1 MNEFRLDSNVKICGE
16 PGTEPVRRAI
26 DRFYRDMG
34 MTLEQKPDMDLA
46 AGGIILLVSSLAS
59 SPASSPADRVGFAEE
74 YRIQVVDPSKL
85 VIEAG
90 GDLGFI
96 YALHFLSQ
104 EFLGVQPF
112 WFWNDQA
119 FVKKA
124 EVLVPASEYRS
135 KQMAVRYRGW
145 FINDEVLISH
155 WDGGKDAEYPWE
167 MAFEA
172 LLRCGGN
179 VVIPG
184 TDQNSKRYAGLASAM
199 GLWITHHHAEPLG
212 AEMFL
217 RAYPDKNPSF
227 QENPHLFRELWEEG
241 VERQKEDKVIW
252 NLGFRGQGDTPF
264 WETDPRYDTPEKRGK
279 LISDIM
285 QEQYE
290 LVKKYVKDPVCCT
303 NLYGETME
311 LYQQGYLRLP
321 ENVIMIW
328 ADNGYG
334 KMVSRRQGNHNPRVV
349 ALPGESLRKYP
360 HGVYYHVSFYDLQA
374 ANVLT
379 MLPNS
384 MEFVDKELKNAYE
397 CGITD
402 LWLVNCSNIKPHV
415 YPLDFIS
422 AMWQNLEVTPMEHL
436 TGYLKTYYMRTDLL
450 EPCCFDGRAS
460 MAEKRDDCLL
470 KMMET
475 CFQDYFKCMIPYG
488 QREDEHAGEQFYNY
502 VVRVLIYGWMRDGG
516 NRHCEEL
523 EWCVAAETFDQQMQ
537 WYHDVCEGG
546 YDRTAEFRKRCEA
559 LEVQAGSL
567 WKDSILLQARIHSGC
582 LAGALQFTKAY
593 QKYKKGQ
600 YLDAFFELGQAADQ
614 YQAVDDEMKR
624 CGHDKWSGF
633 YDNDCQSDVKQTAY
647 LLRNLM
653 GYVRNIGDG
662 PYYYQWQRQVIYP
675 EKDRNILLLLNE
687 ENHLT
692 DEALYQALISKRPA
706 SL

>member
-1 MNEFRLDSNVKICGE
+1 MNEFRLNGNVKIGGE
-16 PGTEPVRRAI
+16 TGTEPVRRAI

-46 AGGIILLVSSLAS
+46 AGGMILLVSSPAV
-59 SPASSPADRVGFAEE
+59 SPAGLGISAEE

-96 YALHFLSQ
+96 YGLHFLSQ

-112 WFWNDQA
+112 WFWNDQT

-124 EVLVPASEYRS
+124 EVLIPASEYRS

-184 TDQNSKRYAGLASAM
+184 TDKNSKRYAGLASSM

-241 VERQKEDKVIW
+241 VRRQKEDKIIW

-290 LVKKYVKDPVCCT
+290 LVKKYVKEPVCCT

-311 LYQQGYLRLP
+311 LYQQGYLHLP
-321 ENVIMIW
+321 ENVVMIW

-349 ALPGESLRKYP
+349 ALPGENLRKYP

-415 YPLDFIS
+415 YPLDFI
-422 AMWQNLEVTPMEHL
+422 AAIWQDLEVTPKEHL
-436 TGYLKTYYMRTDLL
+436 REYLKKYYKKTAPL
-450 EPCCFDGRAS
+450 EA
-460 MAEKRDDCLL
+460 
-470 KMMET
+470 
-475 CFQDYFKCMIPYG
+475 CFQDYFKCMLPYG

-523 EWCVAAETFDQQMQ
+523 EWCVAADTFDQQIR
-537 WYHDVCEGG
+537 WYHDVCKSGSERMIGLL
-546 YDRTAEFRKRCEA
+546 RQCEA
-559 LEVQAGSL
+559 VEGQVGLL
-567 WKDSILLQARIHSGC
+567 WRDSILLQVKIHAGC
-582 LAGALQFTKAY
+582 LKGVLHFTEAY
-593 QKYKKGQ
+593 RDYKEGR
-600 YLDAFFELGQAADQ
+600 YLEAFYQLGQAADQ
-614 YQAVDDEMKR
+614 YQAVDDEMKQ
-624 CGHDKWSGF
+624 CGHGKWKGF
-633 YDNDCQSDVKQTAY
+633 YENDCQTDVKETAY
-647 LLRNLM
+647 LLRTLM

-662 PYYYQWQRQVIYP
+662 PYFYQWQRLVTYP
-675 EKDRNILLLLNE
+675 EKDRKILLLLNE

-692 DEALYQALISKRPA
+692 NEELYQAMKENDKYGAGL
-706 SL
+706 